1 MLINGI
7 DTKDISVV
15 VQGAIDK
22 EYTPLCLK
30 SIRKYL
36 PESEIILSTWEG
48 SEVENLDYDILV
60 LNKDPGGF
68 LMSPSEIN
76 NVKRQ
81 IISTINGINKSNR
94 NYILKIRTDMCL
106 CGNKFLHFFS
116 KYNKF
121 NYDYKFVEQRILV
134 SSLPTRNPIDWETP
148 YCISDWITFGFKKD
162 TVLLWDIKFPSY
174 EEENWFNIHPKDIKI
189 LYSYDVLI
197 ARFNPEQHIIISFI
211 KKFMKDVYC
220 NNMFD
225 NNNKAIELNINI
237 LVNNFLVLSPKL
249 YNFKFLKPLRNGDWY
264 HILTHNKWLKYY
276 NKTFNEKRK
285 LISIDFE
292 KLSYI
297 KHIYNAKKRYY
308 NNGLKIENNKLKAL
322 RYILN
327 NKIPE
332 NKSKDN
338 YNIFIICKYEINLEC
353 LNQTLESIL
362 VQTHKKIKFILI
374 IQLYLNETEKKSID
388 NIMRKYGIHYILID
402 KINTKFS
409 DLLSV
414 LNIENEKYFR
424 FINIGDVLH
433 PQTLEFEI
441 NMFKKYKKIDLIY
454 HDYIAFKNILPN
466 FHLNKDNIELT
477 NTKNI
482 LCDLDNDNI
491 VGTQISFIIRKD
503 FIEILNYIDKN
514 KLIKFDEIFYYFI
527 EKIEMKKYNILKI
540 YPKYIGIK
548 R

>member
-237 LVNNFLVLSPKL
+237 LINNFLVLSPKL

-362 VQTHKKIKFILI
+362 VQTHKKIKVILI
-374 IQLYLNETEKKSID
+374 IQLYLNETEKKSIY
-388 NIMRKYGIHYILID
+388 NIMRKYGIPYILID

-424 FINIGDVLH
+424 FINIGDILH

-454 HDYIAFKNILPN
+454 HDYISFKNILPN

-482 LCDLDNDNI
+482 LCDLDNYNI

>member
-1 MLINGI
+1 
-7 DTKDISVV
+7 
-15 VQGAIDK
+15 
-22 EYTPLCLK
+22 
-30 SIRKYL
+30 
-36 PESEIILSTWEG
+36 
-48 SEVENLDYDILV
+48 
-60 LNKDPGGF
+60 
-68 LMSPSEIN
+68 
-76 NVKRQ
+76 
-81 IISTINGINKSNR
+81 
-94 NYILKIRTDMCL
+94 
-106 CGNKFLHFFS
+106 
-116 KYNKF
+116 
-121 NYDYKFVEQRILV
+121 
-134 SSLPTRNPIDWETP
+134 
-148 YCISDWITFGFKKD
+148 
-162 TVLLWDIKFPSY
+162 
-174 EEENWFNIHPKDIKI
+174 
-189 LYSYDVLI
+189 
-197 ARFNPEQHIIISFI
+197 
-211 KKFMKDVYC
+211 MKDVYC

-225 NNNKAIELNINI
+225 NNNKAIKLNINI

-276 NKTFNEKRK
+276 NKTFNEKRN

-322 RYILN
+322 RHILN

-338 YNIFIICKYEINLEC
+338 YNIFIICKYKINLEC

-388 NIMRKYGIHYILID
+388 NIMRKYGIPYILID

-491 VGTQISFIIRKD
+491 IGTQISFIIRKD

-527 EKIEMKKYNILKI
+527 EKIEMKNII
-540 YPKYIGIK
+540 F
-548 R
+548 